1 LNFKFQK
8 KKNSCKNNSMT
19 QLQLFET
26 IDTFI
31 LDIDGVLTNNQLL
44 VQNDGSLLRSMN
56 IRDGYALQLAVKK
69 NYNIVIISGG
79 KNEGVHIRL
88 QGLKVQHIHLGV
100 QDKLHLLQQLVEQN
114 IVSLSTS
121 IYVGDDMP
129 DVAPMKIVALPCAP
143 ADACWQAKQAAIYVS
158 NINGGDGC
166 VREIIEKVMTL
177 KGDWE

>member
-1 LNFKFQK
+1 
-8 KKNSCKNNSMT
+8 MT

-56 IRDGYALQLAVKK
+56 IRDGYALQLAIKK

-79 KNEGVHIRL
+79 KNEGVRIRL
-88 QGLKVQHIHLGV
+88 QGLKVMQIHLGV
-100 QDKLHLLQQLVEQN
+100 QDKLQVLQQLVADKTVN
-114 IVSLSTS
+114 LASS
-121 IYVGDDMP
+121 IYIGDDMP
-129 DVAPMKIVALPCAP
+129 DIAPMKIVAMPCAP
-143 ADACWQAKQAAIYVS
+143 ADACWQARQAAVYVS